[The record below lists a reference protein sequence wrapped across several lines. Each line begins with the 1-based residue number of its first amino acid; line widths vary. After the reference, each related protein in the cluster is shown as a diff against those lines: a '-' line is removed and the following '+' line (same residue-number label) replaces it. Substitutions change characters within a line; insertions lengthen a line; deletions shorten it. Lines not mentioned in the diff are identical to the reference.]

1 MSKGENK
8 IVDLLNQAR
17 IRFEREKTFSDLK
30 HGKFRFDFLI
40 HVHGTDCIVE
50 FNGEQHYEY
59 VGKFYR
65 DKTEWRQAMGRD
77 MRKISYCLA
86 HNIPLYIIPYWE
98 IDNIKCADDL
108 FQPKY
113 LARDRYKNYTD
124 YDMYKARVAKKCTH
138 PKWWVRAV

>member
-40 HVHGTDCIVE
+40 HVRGADCIVE

-98 IDNIKCADDL
+98 IDNIKCAEDL

-138 PKWWVRAV
+138 PK

>member
-30 HGKFRFDFLI
+30 HGKFRFDFYI
-40 HVHGTDCIVE
+40 KNVHGADCIIE
-50 FNGEQHYEY
+50 FNGEQHYKY
-59 VGKFYR
+59 VGKFYK
-65 DKTEWRQAMGRD
+65 DKIEWRQAMGRD

-98 IDNIKCADDL
+98 IDNIKCASDL

-124 YDMYKARVAKKCTH
+124 YEMYNARVTKKCIH
-138 PKWWVRAV
+138 

>member
-8 IVDLLNQAR
+8 ITGLLNQAK

-40 HVHGTDCIVE
+40 HVPGADCIVE

-59 VGKFYR
+59 VGKFYK
-65 DKTEWRQAMGRD
+65 DKVEWRQAMGRD

-98 IDNIKCADDL
+98 IDNIKSADDL

-138 PKWWVRAV
+138 SK

>member
-8 IVDLLNQAR
+8 IIDILNKAK

-30 HGKFRFDFLI
+30 HGKFRFDFL
-40 HVHGTDCIVE
+40 VHLHSGDCIIE

-59 VGKFYR
+59 VGKFY
-65 DKTEWRQAMGRD
+65 KNKVEWRQAMGRD

-98 IDNIKCADDL
+98 IDNIKQAEDL
-108 FQPKY
+108 FNPRF
-113 LARDRYKNYTD
+113 LAKDRYKNYND
-124 YDMYKARVAKKCTH
+124 YETYKLKK
-138 PKWWVRAV
+138 

>member
-8 IVDLLNQAR
+8 IVDLLNQAK

-40 HVHGTDCIVE
+40 HAHDTDYIVE

-59 VGKFYR
+59 VGKFYK

-98 IDNIKCADDL
+98 IDNIKCAEDL

-124 YDMYKARVAKKCTH
+124 YDMYKAWVAKKCTH
-138 PKWWVRAV
+138 SK